1 MKILVDMGHPTD
13 VNLFRNVIKELERRG
28 HEVKITAADKE
39 NTAMILEGYGF
50 DYELRKHYK
59 GLASKA
65 IGVIRNDFWLYKIA
79 KKFKPDIFI
88 SPGSPYAAQV
98 SKLFRKPH
106 IAFTNTERAKLAIRL
121 MLPFTDVVCTP
132 SCFKRDFG
140 EKQVRFNSYYEL
152 AYLHP
157 KYFTPN
163 PSVLEELN
171 ISKNDKY
178 ILLRFSALVSHHDI
192 GVKSGF
198 DFKTRKEMHE
208 FIKKIEN
215 YGKVFLTSEIKLDR
229 ELEKHRVNVPTTD
242 LHSFVYFAT
251 MYIGEGAKTASE
263 AAVLGVPSIYVS
275 TTRRGYLDDLEERYG
290 LAYTIENRE
299 EALRKAIELLA
310 DENLKSKWK
319 EKREKMLREK
329 IDTTKFMVEFVE
341 NFVTNKYLHGS

>member
-1 MKILVDMGHPTD
+1 MRVLVDMGHPTD
-13 VNLFRNVIKELERRG
+13 VNLFRNVIKEMERRG

-50 DYELRKHYK
+50 DYELRRHYK
-59 GLASKA
+59 RLASKA
-65 IGVIRNDFWLYKIA
+65 VGMFINDIWLYNIA
-79 KKFKPDIFI
+79 RKFKPDIFI

-98 SKLFRKPH
+98 SKLLGRAH

-132 SCFKRDFG
+132 SCFRRDLG
-140 EKQVRFNSYYEL
+140 PKQVRFNSYYEL

-157 KYFTPN
+157 NYFKPD
-163 PSVLEELN
+163 PAVLEKLN
-171 ISKNDKY
+171 IDRNERY
-178 ILLRFSALVSHHDI
+178 ILLRFSALTSHHDI
-192 GVKSGF
+192 GVRGF
-198 DFKTRKEMHE
+198 GFKTRNEMQA
-208 FIKKIEN
+208 FIKEIEN
-215 YGKVFLTSEIKLDR
+215 YGRVFLTSEIKLG
-229 ELEKHRVNVPTTD
+229 EEFEKYKVRVPTTD
-242 LHSFVYFAT
+242 FHSFVYFAT

-299 EALRKAIELLA
+299 EALRKAKELLA

-319 EKREKMLREK
+319 KKREKMLREK
-329 IDTTKFMVEFVE
+329 IDTTKFMVEFIE

>member
-13 VNLFRNVIKELERRG
+13 VNLFRNVIKELERRE

-39 NTAMILEGYGF
+39 NTAKILEGYGF
-50 DYELRKHYK
+50 DYELRRHYK

-65 IGVIRNDFWLYKIA
+65 MGVLRNDIWLYKVS
-79 KKFKPDIFI
+79 KRFKPDIFI

-132 SCFKRDFG
+132 SCFKRDLG
-140 EKQVRFNSYYEL
+140 SKQVRFNSYYEL

-157 KYFTPN
+157 NYFKPN
-163 PSVLEELN
+163 PAVLEELN
-171 ISKNDKY
+171 LDRNDRY

-198 DFKTRKEMHE
+198 DFKSNKEMRE
-208 FIKKIEN
+208 YIKRAEN
-215 YGKVFLTSEIKLDR
+215 YGQVFLTSEVELDS
-229 ELEKHRVNVPTTD
+229 ELEKYRVTVPTTD
-242 LHSFVYFAT
+242 FHSFVYFAT

-275 TTRRGYLDDLEERYG
+275 TTRRGYLDELEERYG
-290 LAYTIENRE
+290 LAYTFENRE
-299 EALRKAIELLA
+299 QAFEKVIELLE
-310 DENLKSKWK
+310 DENIKKRWQG
-319 EKREKMLREK
+319 KREKMLSEK
-329 IDTTKFMVEFVE
+329 IDTTKFMVKFIEDY
-341 NFVTNKYLHGS
+341 VTTRGSS

>member
-1 MKILVDMGHPTD
+1 MRVLVDMGHPTD

-50 DYELRKHYK
+50 DYELRRHYRR
-59 GLASKA
+59 LASKA
-65 IGVIRNDFWLYKIA
+65 VGMFVNDIWLYKIA
-79 KKFKPDIFI
+79 RKFKPDIFI

-98 SKLFRKPH
+98 SKLLGRVH

-132 SCFKRDFG
+132 SCFRRDLG
-140 EKQVRFNSYYEL
+140 PKQVRFNSYYEL

-157 KYFTPN
+157 NYFKPD
-163 PSVLEELN
+163 PAVLEKLN
-171 ISKNDKY
+171 IDRNERY
-178 ILLRFSALVSHHDI
+178 ILLRFSALTSHHDI
-192 GVKSGF
+192 GVRGF
-198 DFKTRKEMHE
+198 GFKTRNEMQA
-208 FIKKIEN
+208 FIKEIEN
-215 YGKVFLTSEIKLDR
+215 YGRVFLTSEIKLG
-229 ELEKHRVNVPTTD
+229 EEFEKYKVRVPTTD
-242 LHSFVYFAT
+242 FHSFVYFAT

-299 EALRKAIELLA
+299 EALRKAKELLA

-319 EKREKMLREK
+319 EKREKMLRDK
-329 IDTTKFMVEFVE
+329 IDTTKFMVEFIE